1 MSTFNGFHLIS
12 SKVLCRLRQPRP
24 PALHKM
30 ANSSNRFICN
40 FCSFGENGVKRRG
53 RGCVGHNN
61 IRAFCLS
68 HFVPG
73 HAPTRP
79 QSRPLSCLPLLVSL
93 LTFGSVSFLFSSYLP
108 PPLTLPRPACC
119 LLLSPTLAASVGGGL
134 CGRGGGGMERSR
146 RVCGLWR

>member
-1 MSTFNGFHLIS
+1 MSPAPATPTRAAQNGQQQQQIYLQFLLIWRKRS
-12 SKVLCRLRQPRP
+12 G
-24 PALHKM
+24 A
-30 ANSSNRFICN
+30 A
-40 FCSFGENGVKRRG
+40 GEVRECGG
-53 RGCVGHNN
+53 GHNN

-73 HAPTRP
+73 HALARP

-93 LTFGSVSFLFSSYLP
+93 LTFGSVSFLSSFYLP

-134 CGRGGGGMERSR
+134 CGARGVGGMERSR